1 MFLWADERAA
11 SAVARWYS
19 RTRFRPQHETDAA
32 DSLNERCRPATIDFS
47 AQVRD
52 VHVDDIIERR
62 CAADLAP
69 NVLGEHLAR
78 NDLCGLAHQV
88 SQQIKFPRRQI
99 DALFCAT
106 DAARFEIH
114 RQVEKSPPQR
124 LGPRRAAQ

>member
-32 DSLNERCRPATIDFS
+32 DSLNERGRPATIDFP

-52 VHVDDIIERR
+52 VHVDDIVERR
-62 CAADLAP
+62 CAADLVP

-78 NDLCGLAHQV
+78 DDLSGLAHQV
-88 SQQIKFPRRQI
+88 SQQIEFARRQI
-99 DALFCAT
+99 DALIGAA
-106 DAARFEIH
+106 DAARFQID
-114 RQVEKSPPQR
+114 RQVGE
-124 LGPRRAAQ
+124 L